1 MAWHALEVLMYAAI
15 HTALFC
21 VLLVVVVVGGMFSSA
36 ASLQNQRP
44 ERVFKCLEFALYAF
58 APTLL
63 VPRFCSVKPTLPQ
76 AVLWSLPSAI
86 IYGIVVV
93 FLVPAA
99 LGTVMIIAV
108 VSILLIGALVTFS

>member
-1 MAWHALEVLMYAAI
+1 MYAAI
-15 HTALFC
+15 HTALFG

-63 VPRFCSVKPTLPQ
+63 VPRFFGVRPSLRQV
-76 AVLWSLPSAI
+76 ALWALPSTI
-86 IYGIVVV
+86 IYGCVFA